1 MEKLFKFKP
10 GFTSINLILLCIAIG
25 SVAYATS
32 LALMYANQ
40 LPLDVHAFR
49 QTQTAITAYWFMQEG
64 FKLAYETPVA
74 GTPWSIPFEFP
85 IYQLL
90 VATTSKLFG
99 LPLDFVGRIVSYLFL
114 FLCLIPAK
122 SITKNLQL
130 PNSVFYIFAA
140 ILFSAPVYVYWSRTF
155 MIETTALFFA
165 VAAIKYFFDA
175 MQDRAGFKSLSL
187 YVLFITLSVL
197 QKATTGLPVMAFI
210 SMMFIIF
217 EIRKTGSIRKFL
229 FGVRPFA
236 IFICFVIPLGIGVA
250 WVFYTDHIKS
260 LNVFGEQITSS
271 ALSNWN
277 WGSIEQKFSSDL
289 WIKVL
294 WERVFETN
302 IAGILGLSILLMA
315 FLSRSDLRLKVI
327 LFLSAA
333 LGVIPLLL
341 FTNLHIVHDYY
352 QSANVIFFI
361 FAIAVAL
368 GGIIAPAIGMLA
380 TIPLLAFILISNYVA
395 LSGGYMPQIKSVF
408 TKDKP
413 ELAVGDILKR
423 ELSEEMQFVAF
434 GNDWSST
441 FGYIAQRKSFTV
453 PEWFKGYEEA
463 KSHPE
468 NFVEKDRLGAVVFCN
483 VEKSGLE
490 DLMVWSTDKRV
501 WKIGETHGCYIAT
514 PQKSIAGSNPRQVQ
528 CQGSIDR
535 AEIEDRNGLRVISFA
550 GWTTMSG
557 GRGVIPQNVFITL
570 YGSGNSPL
578 YFEAL
583 KVPRLDVNAHLGIS
597 NEIDAGFSRIISA
610 NLAPGEYDVGLAQ
623 SRGGQLEACQ
633 LHKRIVVNGKTH
645 SEE

>member
-10 GFTSINLILLCIAIG
+10 GFTGINLILLCIAIG

-32 LALMYANQ
+32 LALMHANQ

-74 GTPWSIPFEFP
+74 GAPWSIPFEFP

-99 LPLDFVGRIVSYLFL
+99 LPLDFAGRIVSYLFL
-114 FLCLIPAK
+114 VLCLIPAK
-122 SITKNLQL
+122 SIMNNLQL

-175 MQDRAGFKSLSL
+175 MQDGASFKSLSL

-197 QKATTGLPVMAFI
+197 QKATTGLPVLAFI
-210 SMMFIIF
+210 SMMFVIF
-217 EIRKTGSIRKFL
+217 EIRKTGSIGKFL
-229 FGVRPFA
+229 FSIRPFVV
-236 IFICFVIPLGIGVA
+236 FICFVIPLGVGVA

-260 LNVFGEQITSS
+260 LNVFGGQITSS

-302 IAGILGLSILLMA
+302 IAGILGVSILLMA

-327 LFLSAA
+327 VFLSVS
-333 LGVIPLLL
+333 LGLIPLLL

-380 TIPLLAFILISNYVA
+380 TISLLAFILISNYVA
-395 LSGGYMPQIKSVF
+395 LFGGYMPQIKSVF

-453 PEWFKGYEEA
+453 PGWFKGYEEA

-468 NFVEKDRLGAVVFCN
+468 NFVEKDRLGAVVSCN
-483 VEKSGLE
+483 VEKPGLE
-490 DLMVWSTDKRV
+490 DLMVWSSDKRV

-514 PQKSIAGSNPRQVQ
+514 PQKSIAGSDPRQVQ

-570 YGSGNSPL
+570 SGSGNSPL
-578 YFEAL
+578 YYEAL

-610 NLAPGEYDVGLAQ
+610 NLAPGEYDVGVAQ
-623 SRGGQLEACQ
+623 SRGGQLEVCQ